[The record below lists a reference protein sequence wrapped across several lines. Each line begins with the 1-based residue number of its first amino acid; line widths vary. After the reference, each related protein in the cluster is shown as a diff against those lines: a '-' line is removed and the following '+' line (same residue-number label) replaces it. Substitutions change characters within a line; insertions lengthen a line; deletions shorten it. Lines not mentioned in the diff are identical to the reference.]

1 MANPPC
7 VTGISSAYS
16 PHLREPVEMTHHS
29 LAASQTAPAVPH
41 FLHGGGAVGALLR
54 ALDWT
59 QHPLGPPEAWPVIL
73 QTTVSILLGSRQ
85 PMFVSWGPQNHT
97 LYNDGYAQIL
107 AQKHPAYLAQPI
119 ADMWSDI
126 WPQLIPLFAQVYA
139 GESIHMDHIELQI
152 LRKGFLEDAHFSFS
166 YTPLKDDTGR
176 VVGLFCA
183 CAETTAQVLLKRDLE
198 HERARLGQIF
208 DQSRSFFAKL
218 DGPDHIFELANPA
231 YLKLVGRKQI
241 IGKSVA
247 EVLPE
252 VKDQGFV
259 DVLDQVYA
267 TGNPFRADGASVAL
281 QNVSDAPPENRILD
295 FSFQPVLDASGQ
307 VTGVLVDGVDVTDR
321 SKAIADLKITEQFLQ
336 SVLGA
341 SPDCIKV
348 LRLDGRL
355 DYITSGGRLVMQV
368 PDGVDLT
375 GTYWP
380 DLWQD
385 AGRDQTEKAI
395 DRARKGEPSVFQGY
409 SNTFAGTRRYWDV
422 RVTPMLDAAGKPERI
437 LAVSRD
443 ISYLRQVEEERE
455 HLMRE
460 LSHRLKNAFAMVQSV
475 ISQTFRQAKT
485 VQEGREILQGRVR
498 ALADAQDILTRSIAD
513 VMPIAEVVT
522 AALLPHRSGEGQFD
536 ISGPEAAINGR
547 QGLGLSLALHELA
560 TNAVK
565 YGALGRS
572 EGTVSIRWQVQ
583 PDGAFAFCWHE
594 SGGPPVVQP
603 DRRGFGSVLI
613 ERIVATYFNGA
624 ATLAFN
630 PGGVEFSLS
639 GTIAPPDLAPAPD
652 PY

>member
-1 MANPPC
+1 M
-7 VTGISSAYS
+7 
-16 PHLREPVEMTHHS
+16 
-29 LAASQTAPAVPH
+29 PA
-41 FLHGGGAVGALLR
+41 FLQDGGSVGALMR
-54 ALDWT
+54 AMDWT
-59 QHPLGPPEAWPVIL
+59 QHPLGAPETWPATL
-73 QTTVSILLGSRQ
+73 QTTVSIILGARQ
-85 PMFVSWGPQNHT
+85 PMFVSWGPQHHT
-97 LYNDGYAQIL
+97 LYNDAYAQIM
-107 AQKHPAYLAQPI
+107 AQRHPAGLAQPMSAI
-119 ADMWSDI
+119 WFDI
-126 WPQLIPLFAQVYA
+126 WPQLSPLYARSYA
-139 GESIHMDHIELQI
+139 GESIHMDDIELQI
-152 LRKGFLEDAHFSFS
+152 LRDAVVVEAHFSFS
-166 YTPLKDDTGR
+166 YTPLRDDSGR
-176 VVGLFCA
+176 VLGLFCA
-183 CAETTAQVLLKRDLE
+183 CAETTEQQLLKRDLE

-208 DQSRSFFAKL
+208 DQSHSFFAKL
-218 DGPDHIFELANPA
+218 NGPDHIFELANPA
-231 YLKLVGRKQI
+231 YLKLVGRKKV

-267 TGNPFRADGASVAL
+267 TGQTFRADGASVAL
-281 QNVSDAPPENRILD
+281 QNVLDAPPENRILD
-295 FSFQPVLDASGQ
+295 FSFQPMLDASGQ

-321 SKAIADLKITEQFLQ
+321 SKALSDLKTTEQFLQ

-348 LRLDGRL
+348 LGLDGRL
-355 DYITSGGRLVMQV
+355 DYITAGGRLVMQI
-368 PDGVDLT
+368 PDNVDPT

-385 AGRDQTEKAI
+385 AGRAETEKAI
-395 DRARKGEPSVFQGY
+395 ARARNGEASVFQGY

-422 RVTPMLDAAGKPERI
+422 RVTPMLDASGKPERI

-513 VMPIAEVVT
+513 VMPVSEVVL
-522 AALLPHRSGEGQFD
+522 AALLPHRTGGDGQFQID
-536 ISGPEAAINGR
+536 GPEAAINGR

-565 YGALGRS
+565 YGALGS
-572 EGTVSIRWQVQ
+572 TEGTVSIRWQVQ
-583 PDGAFAFCWHE
+583 PDGAFTFGWHE

-630 PGGVEFSLS
+630 PGGVEFTLS
-639 GTIAPPDLAPAPD
+639 GTIAPPDQEPAPD